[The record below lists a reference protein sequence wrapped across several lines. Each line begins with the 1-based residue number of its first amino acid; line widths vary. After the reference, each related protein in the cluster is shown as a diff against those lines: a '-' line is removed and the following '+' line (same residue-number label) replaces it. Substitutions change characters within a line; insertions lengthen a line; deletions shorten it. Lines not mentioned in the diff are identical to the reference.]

1 LNAHFTGVVAPLDR
15 ADVDTDVILPKQF
28 LRSIENVG
36 FGEFLFDSWRYLEPG
51 ELGKPTNGRRL
62 NNDFVLNMPR
72 YRNAEILVCRRNF
85 GSGSSREHAA
95 WALRDFGFRAL
106 IAPSFGDIFYMN
118 SLKNGLV
125 AIVLPESVIDR
136 IFSSVAATPGY
147 QLEVDLSQQTVRTP
161 DGDTFKFAMD
171 AFRKRC
177 LIEGVDEIS
186 YALSHSRAIRDFEAR
201 RQLEAPW
208 LFGVFER

>member
-1 LNAHFTGVVAPLDR
+1 MAPLDR

-28 LRSIENVG
+28 LRSVENVG
-36 FGEFLFDSWRYLEPG
+36 FGEFLFDSWRYLESG

-62 NNDFVLNMPR
+62 NTDFVLNMPR

-118 SLKNGLV
+118 CLKNGLL
-125 AIVLPESVIDR
+125 AIVLPELAIDG

-161 DGDTFKFAMD
+161 DGDEFKFAMD

-186 YALSHSRAIRDFEAR
+186 YALSYSQVIRDFEAM

-208 LFGVFER
+208 LFTAFKR